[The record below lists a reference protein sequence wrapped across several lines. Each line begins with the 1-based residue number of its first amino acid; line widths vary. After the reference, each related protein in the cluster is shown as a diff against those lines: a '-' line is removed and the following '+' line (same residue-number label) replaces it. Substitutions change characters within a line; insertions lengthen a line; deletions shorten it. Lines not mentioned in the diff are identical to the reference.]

1 MAFGTRPTVIRGD
14 QEGPQ
19 RLGRGSG
26 ILSAKRGGQ
35 SPRGGALQRGGL
47 RGADDGRNLDEVP
60 KRHRAGAKA
69 RLILLALSAR
79 LKSCPDKKQD
89 GGWKDAMADGLALWS
104 PPHRAKDA
112 RWMGHPKFGPSWV
125 GDAGG
130 VMILR
135 AGASLAKTLL
145 TYHSCAFLHRDQL
158 IGLQSLQRFA
168 CAGWP
173 NDFDVRSGGRAKA
186 EVQPPIAD

>member
-89 GGWKDAMADGLALWS
+89 GGWKDPMADGLALWS

-112 RWMGHPKFGPSWV
+112 RWMGHPKFSSLV
-125 GDAGG
+125 GR
-130 VMILR
+130 LR
-135 AGASLAKTLL
+135 RWETKQKQDGRRKVPMA
-145 TYHSCAFLHRDQL
+145 D
-158 IGLQSLQRFA
+158 
-168 CAGWP
+168 GWP
-173 NDFDVRSGGRAKA
+173 LWSPTHRAKDA
-186 EVQPPIAD
+186 RWMGHGAFVGRP